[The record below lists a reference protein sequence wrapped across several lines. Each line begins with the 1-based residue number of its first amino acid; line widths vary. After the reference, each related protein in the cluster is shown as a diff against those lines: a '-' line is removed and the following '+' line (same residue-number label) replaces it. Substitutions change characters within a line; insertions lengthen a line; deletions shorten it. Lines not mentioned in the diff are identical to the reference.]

1 MPTIHY
7 QFTDG
12 RFEDIDVSEEVAAVY
27 EQLLIYEKKVE
38 RKETRRHISL
48 NALAENGI
56 ELPAPDAD
64 ILDIIDKQAQE
75 NKELRNENFRR
86 KNLSELNAELL
97 TLLTLR
103 QAEAYF
109 RFQYL
114 HIKKTEIAKTMN
126 VTEGAVRKLI
136 LKAESNLQAYRLEH
150 EKELLLL
157 KAIFGYSV

>member
-1 MPTIHY
+1 MSTIHY
-7 QFTDG
+7 QFADGHTEEIEVTD
-12 RFEDIDVSEEVAAVY
+12 EVAAVY
-27 EQLLIYEKKVE
+27 EQLLKYEKKVE

-56 ELPAPDAD
+56 ELSAQDTD
-64 ILDIIDKQAQE
+64 ILEIFDKQEQE
-75 NKELRNENFRR
+75 SKELQKEKFRR
-86 KNLSELNAELL
+86 NNLAELNAELL

-109 RFQYL
+109 RFRYL
-114 HIKKTEIAKTMN
+114 HIRKTEIAKSMG

-136 LKAESNLQAYRLEH
+136 LKAESNLQSYRLEH

-157 KAIFGYSV
+157 KAIFGFSL